1 MVNYKTLVLGAS
13 LKPER
18 YAFKAVLNLLGNNI
32 DVIAMGLG
40 EGKIGSVS
48 ITKPY
53 VPLNNIHTVSVYLAP
68 NRQQVYYDYIIDLKP
83 HRVLFNPGT
92 ENPELT
98 RLLDL
103 DGIQWENACTL
114 VLLSTN
120 QYQT

>member
-18 YAFKAVLNLLGNNI
+18 YAFKAVLNLLRNNI

-120 QYQT
+120 QYQS

>member
-13 LKPER
+13 LKHER
-18 YAFKAVLNLLGNNI
+18 YAFKAVLNLFRNNI

-68 NRQQVYYDYIIDLKP
+68 SRQQVYYDYIIDLKP

>member
-18 YAFKAVLNLLGNNI
+18 HAFKAVLNLLRNNI

>member
-18 YAFKAVLNLLGNNI
+18 YAFKAVLNLLRNNI

-53 VPLNNIHTVSVYLAP
+53 EPLNNIHTVSVYLAP
-68 NRQQVYYDYIIDLKP
+68 SRQQVYYDYIIDLKP

>member
-1 MVNYKTLVLGAS
+1 LGAS

-18 YAFKAVLNLLGNNI
+18 YAFKAVLNLLRNNI